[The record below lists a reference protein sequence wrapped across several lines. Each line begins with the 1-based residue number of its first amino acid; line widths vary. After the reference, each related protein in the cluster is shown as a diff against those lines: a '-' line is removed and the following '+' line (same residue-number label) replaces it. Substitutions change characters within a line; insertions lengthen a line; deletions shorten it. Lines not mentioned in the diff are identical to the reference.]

1 MEYLFVC
8 VLKLNRQIYVESLLG
23 VHGHA
28 PPALIYV
35 SVGNLIYTYTYKH
48 ICMLMLYIFSTQ
60 NRTSFTA
67 ALAWLEYCEN
77 VFVKSRHIHTAEH
90 NIVAKFAI
98 RLAQV
103 CVIYVYII
111 LCICGSYWAN
121 VLIYKFRVD
130 FDLNL
135 RVIKCV
141 CAWL

>member
-1 MEYLFVC
+1 MCKAIIFWHNSRKNLPLTVLASHRFEWYSSLRTGLMEYLFVC

-48 ICMLMLYIFSTQ
+48 IYMLMLYIFSTQ

-98 RLAQV
+98 RLA
-103 CVIYVYII
+103 
-111 LCICGSYWAN
+111 
-121 VLIYKFRVD
+121 
-130 FDLNL
+130 
-135 RVIKCV
+135 
-141 CAWL
+141 